1 MSGFNDREKGFEKKF
16 ELDQELAFKAKVRR
30 NKLFGLW
37 VANRLGIAEA
47 DAAAYAKEVIEADLE
62 EPGDEDVLRKV
73 TKDLDAKGK
82 SATREQLISEL
93 QHFEAQARKEIAE
106 GR

>member
-16 ELDQELAFKAKVRR
+16 EHDQELAFKAKVRR

-37 VANRLGIAEA
+37 LGERMGLSEAEA
-47 DAAAYAKEVIEADLE
+47 ASYAKEVIEADLE

-82 SATREQLISEL
+82 SLAREQLIAERQRL
-93 QHFEAQARKEIAE
+93 EIQARKEIAV